1 MMRIATVAA
10 VALLSVTMNAQAV
23 AQEGRICAARGE
35 ALAYLSNKY
44 SEAPVAMGLTNKGAV
59 VEVLTNQNGTTWTI
73 IVTMPNGV
81 SCMIAAGE
89 GWEAIRQVATGPEN
103 GGAIIPH

>member
-10 VALLSVTMNAQAV
+10 ALLSVTVSTQVV
-23 AQEGRICAARGE
+23 AQEARTCAVRGE
-35 ALAYLSNKY
+35 ALAHLSNKY

-73 IVTMPNGV
+73 IITMPNGV
-81 SCMIAAGE
+81 SCMVAAGE
-89 GWEAIRQVATGPEN
+89 CWETIRQVATGQN
-103 GGAIIPH
+103 A